1 MTALAVLVDRVRACD
16 AVWLDGDDEAA
27 WYVRAVLADP
37 VQVIAALAEQ
47 PARWDDTR
55 NEWHYDLDGSLD
67 SDVARSEGWRPLG
80 FAGVLALLLEATT
93 ECEVCTD
100 ADMGEA
106 MEYAA
111 AGCPNGCDAGR
122 VPLVDSQ
129 EVIDAMIRAGVLRVV
144 CQVADLPHGVREMF
158 YEPDDVY
165 ARASRSGRNPE

>member
-47 PARWDDTR
+47 RVVVTTCNKEGNSPMPCA
-55 NEWHYDLDGSLD
+55 
-67 SDVARSEGWRPLG
+67 SENCDCKRPLG